1 VGPTCQAKRTRTRP
15 GWAVLGLTTEFTFLF
30 FWDFSNAF
38 LFIFSLDF
46 KSNSNPIQIQ
56 TNSNM
61 CSNQKY
67 NLGSAMMQHFM
78 THIGF
83 AILNK

>member
-1 VGPTCQAKRTRTRP
+1 VGPTCQAKRARTRT
-15 GWAVLGLTTEFTFLF
+15 GWAVLGLTAEFTFLF
-30 FWDFSNAF
+30 FWDFPNAF
-38 LFIFSLDF
+38 LFIFYMDF
-46 KSNSNPIQIQ
+46 KSSSNPIQIQ

-61 CSNQKY
+61 YSNQKI
-67 NLGSAMMQHFM
+67 NLGSAMLQHFM